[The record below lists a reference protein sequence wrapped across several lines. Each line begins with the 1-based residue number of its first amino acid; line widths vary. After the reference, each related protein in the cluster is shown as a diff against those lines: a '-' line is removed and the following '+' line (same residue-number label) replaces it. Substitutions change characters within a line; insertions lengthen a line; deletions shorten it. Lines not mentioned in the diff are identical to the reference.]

1 MRIRR
6 PGEPAQG
13 GRDVG
18 AGRAGLASALAV
30 TALATAAVGYQP
42 PPLHFVESVCTVAPG
57 AALATSGYTPQ
68 PVDALPY
75 ARTARTVLALDDPRH
90 TVDGSGVRVQPWEGQ
105 PDGVYHPVGLAMYA
119 LDQLES
125 YRVSGERAHLDRAVA
140 NAEALVAGASVGASG
155 ALWFDYR
162 FEHRLHR
169 DDDLAMTPPWFSG
182 MAQGQGLS
190 LLVRLHEETGDAR
203 WAESAHATLASFTD
217 DHALGEPHF
226 RLTDNGCLWFEEY
239 VDDDIPPTHVVNG
252 HIYAVFGLY
261 DYAMA
266 FADPAA
272 VELFDA
278 GASTIRESFDSFRVP
293 GRSSLYCA
301 AAYCAHT
308 RWMPPNYHRGVV
320 TQLEHLSEMTGD
332 PEFARMA
339 ELLRADSDE

>member
-1 MRIRR
+1 MRVGRLR
-6 PGEPAQG
+6 PVPA
-13 GRDVG
+13 RSV
-18 AGRAGLASALAV
+18 RMGLVPALAAG
-30 TALATAAVGYQP
+30 ALATAAIGYQP
-42 PPLHFVESVCTVAPG
+42 PPLHFVESTCSTIPG
-57 AALATSGYTPQ
+57 AAYATSGYVPH

-90 TVDGSGVRVQPWEGQ
+90 TIDESGVRVQPWEGQ

-125 YRVSGERAHLDRAVA
+125 YRVTGERAHLDRAVV
-140 NAEALVAGASVGASG
+140 NAEALLAGASVDESG
-155 ALWFDYR
+155 AMWFGYP

-169 DDDLAMTPPWFSG
+169 DHALTMSPPWFSG
-182 MAQGQGLS
+182 MAQGQALS

-203 WAESAHATLASFTD
+203 WAQAAHATFASFAGD
-217 DHALGEPHF
+217 QRLGEPHF
-226 RLTDNGCLWFEEY
+226 RLEAPNGCLWFEEY

-252 HIYAVFGLY
+252 HLYAVFGLY
-261 DYAMA
+261 DYAIA

-278 GASTIRESFDSFRVP
+278 GASTIRESFNSFRVP

-301 AAYCAHT
+301 TDYCAHT
-308 RWMPPNYHRGVV
+308 RWKPPNYHRGVV
-320 TQLEHLSEMTGD
+320 AQLEFLAAMTGD

-339 ELLRADSDE
+339 AVLRADHT